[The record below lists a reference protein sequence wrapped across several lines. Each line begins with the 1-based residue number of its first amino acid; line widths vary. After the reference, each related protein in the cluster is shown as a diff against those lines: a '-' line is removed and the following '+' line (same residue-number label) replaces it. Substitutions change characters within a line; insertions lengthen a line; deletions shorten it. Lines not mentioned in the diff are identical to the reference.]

1 MNSKQISLVR
11 QTCAEVAP
19 IADSAADL
27 FYTKLFQIDPALRPV
42 FAPQLDDRGRRLM
55 QMVEAAA
62 GALDQPSTLAP
73 ALAGL
78 GSRQVASTA
87 GDRRYETVGAA
98 LLLTFRQ
105 GLGPA
110 FTPEAR
116 QAWIE
121 LFDCI
126 DGMMKAEGGRANPHP
141 TEPSF
146 ATAA

>member
-1 MNSKQISLVR
+1 MNSKQMDLVR
-11 QTCAEVAP
+11 QTCKEVAP

-27 FYTKLFQIDPALRPV
+27 FYTKLFQIDPTLRPV
-42 FAPQLDDRGRRLM
+42 FVAQLDNRGRRLM

-62 GALDQPSTLAP
+62 EALDKPTTLAP

-78 GSRQVASTA
+78 GSRQVASTTS
-87 GDRRYETVGAA
+87 DHRYETVGAA
-98 LLLTFRQ
+98 LILTFRQ

-121 LFDCI
+121 LFDNI
-126 DGMMKAEGGRANPHP
+126 EGMMKNETAGSAPASARPL
-141 TEPSF
+141 F

>member
-1 MNSKQISLVR
+1 MNAKQMDLVR
-11 QTCAEVAP
+11 QTCKEVAP

-42 FAPQLDDRGRRLM
+42 FAAQLDNRGRRLM

-62 GALDQPSTLAP
+62 GALDKPATLAP

-78 GSRQVASTA
+78 GSRQVASTTS
-87 GDRRYETVGAA
+87 DHRYETVGAA
-98 LLLTFRQ
+98 LILTFRQ

-121 LFDCI
+121 LFDSI
-126 DGMMKAEGGRANPHP
+126 DGVLKKEKTGSAPGTSGPL
-141 TEPSF
+141 F

>member
-1 MNSKQISLVR
+1 MNSKQMDLVR
-11 QTCAEVAP
+11 QTCKEVAP

-42 FAPQLDDRGRRLM
+42 FVAQLDNRGRRLM

-62 GALDQPSTLAP
+62 EALDKPTTLAP

-78 GSRQVASTA
+78 GSRQVASATS
-87 GDRRYETVGAA
+87 DHRYETVGAA
-98 LLLTFRQ
+98 LILTFRQ

-121 LFDCI
+121 LFDNI
-126 DGMMKAEGGRANPHP
+126 EGMMKAEAAGSA
-141 TEPSF
+141 PSSSGPLF
-146 ATAA
+146 STAA